1 MVGGH
6 WIDSGGMV
14 QDLNSLIP
22 AKSGY

>member
-22 AKSGY
+22 AKSGH

>member
-6 WIDSGGMV
+6 WIDSGGMG